1 MSSCRVASA
10 VLFLMAFAFATISII
25 PVDSIRPG
33 MKGVGWSVF
42 SGTKVE
48 EFEVEVLDVMRK
60 VSPRRD
66 LILCRLS
73 GAGLEKTGVIAGM
86 SGSPVYINNKL
97 AGAIASTWSFAK
109 EPVAGVT
116 PAAEMLAIWEQ
127 EKLKTGKSG
136 PSKRDGRRSTP
147 GGVAHLPL
155 PLTIS
160 GFNPVIKEI
169 INPAL
174 AQYNLKLVGA
184 TGSAPNTLE
193 TANLIPGGAVGVGL
207 IDGDVRL
214 AAVGTITHREG
225 NRILA
230 FGHPLFLAGD
240 VALPMTGGVIHSVLP
255 SMELSFKIF
264 SPSAPIGVITQ
275 DRESGVSGV
284 IGPAPPMVP
293 ILASVA
299 ASGERS
305 DTYDFRVAKHELLTS
320 VLIAI
325 GLVDIALQPIGMME
339 EITLNSRIK
348 LIFTDSTQT
357 TIRHTF
363 PGPNPIA
370 QFFEK
375 TQSELKLLFENPF
388 QPVELTKVETEFT
401 FSPGRKTAQLLSVQS
416 NRVSLKPGE
425 TLSLRLRLR
434 EYRGEEVEK
443 EVLIPIPVAT
453 PAGTVAI
460 TISSRD
466 DFLNSE
472 MNRAPQKV
480 VPVSFSRLLEI
491 IEESGQ
497 EEEVIIAGYIPAR
510 GVLLE
515 DKELPQLPPFLW
527 KVFSSEKG
535 GGLIQPI
542 GQSLLFKIPVAMDWV
557 VSGSTNIEI
566 KVEK

>member
-1 MSSCRVASA
+1 MSICRVALT
-10 VLFLMAFAFATISII
+10 VLFLVPFAFPKVSIL

-33 MKGVGWSVF
+33 MKGVGRSVF

-48 EFEVEVLDVMRK
+48 EFEVEVLDVMHR
-60 VSPRRD
+60 VSPRGD

-127 EKLKTGKSG
+127 EKIKREKGGEGKREIQKSA
-136 PSKRDGRRSTP
+136 

-160 GFNPVIKEI
+160 GFNPFIKELV
-169 INPAL
+169 NPIL
-174 AQYNLKLVGA
+174 AQYNLTLVGA
-184 TGSAPNTLE
+184 TGSASNTLD

-264 SPSAPIGVITQ
+264 SPSTPIGVITQ

-293 ILASVA
+293 ISVSVTASE
-299 ASGERS
+299 GQR
-305 DTYDFRVAKHELLTS
+305 DTYNLRVAKHELLTPL
-320 VLIAI
+320 LIAI
-325 GLVDIALQPIGMME
+325 GLADIALQPIGRME

-348 LIFTDSTQT
+348 LFLNESTPT

-363 PGPNPIA
+363 AGPNPVA
-370 QFFEK
+370 WFFEK
-375 TQSELKLLFENPF
+375 THSELKLLFENPF
-388 QPVELTKVETEFT
+388 QPVELKKVATEFT
-401 FSPGRKTAQLLSVQS
+401 FSEGRKTAQLLAAQTD
-416 NRVSLKPGE
+416 RVSLKPGE

-434 EYRGEEVEK
+434 EYRGEEIEK

-453 PAGTVAI
+453 PPGTLTIAI
-460 TISSRD
+460 ASKD
-466 DFLNSE
+466 EFLNSE
-472 MNRAPQKV
+472 MNRASQQFA
-480 VPVSFSRLLEI
+480 PVSFSRLLKI
-491 IEESGQ
+491 IEESGP
-497 EEEVIIAGYIPAR
+497 EEEIIIAGYIPAR
-510 GVLLE
+510 GVVLE
-515 DKELPQLPPFLW
+515 GKELPQPPPFLRQ
-527 KVFSSEKG
+527 VLSSQKG
-535 GGLIQPI
+535 GGAIQPI
-542 GQSLLFKIPVAMDWV
+542 GQSLLFKIPVALEWL
-557 VSGSTNIEI
+557 VSGSINIEI